1 MTMEQSD
8 TVSRPGDDG
17 GYVGEFGR
25 GDEARLHDADASASE
40 GEGKVGARVCP
51 EGGGDL
57 VGAGEP
63 PDGRPV
69 AIGGHGRR
77 ASVHPVSGE

>member
-1 MTMEQSD
+1 MERSD
-8 TVSRPGDDG
+8 TVSRPRDDG
-17 GYVGEFGR
+17 SYVGEFGH
-25 GDEARLHDADASASE
+25 GDEARLRDADARASE
-40 GEGKVGARVCP
+40 GEGKVGARVCI

-69 AIGGHGRR
+69 GIGGHGRR
-77 ASVHPVSGE
+77 ARINPAPGEQR